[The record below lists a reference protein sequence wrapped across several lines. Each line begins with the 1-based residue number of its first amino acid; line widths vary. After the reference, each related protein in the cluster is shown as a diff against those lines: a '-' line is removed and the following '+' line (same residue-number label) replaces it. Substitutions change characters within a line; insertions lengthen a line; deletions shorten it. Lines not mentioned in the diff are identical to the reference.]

1 MIIKVTQK
9 HINKGYRASGSN
21 CPVAHAIKEQ
31 TNLDDPYVTCTGVT
45 FYVSSI
51 MRNKIYFPE
60 QVEKNIRK
68 FDAIGEMT
76 PFEFTLEELD
86 TEHYARS

>member
-1 MIIKVTQK
+1 MLIKVTQK
-9 HINKGYRASGSN
+9 HIDKGYRASGFN

-31 TNLDDPYVTCTGVT
+31 TNLDDPYITCTGVT
-45 FYVSSI
+45 FYVSSLMI
-51 MRNKIYFPE
+51 DKICFPE
-60 QVEKNIRK
+60 QVKKNIRK
-68 FDAIGEMT
+68 FDEVGEMI